1 MAPLLPRLAAA
12 VGWVAVIS
20 GRNREFLADRIS
32 GVLALGS
39 YGLELPTEL
48 SPTGL
53 PEGFPAADV
62 RRRLGE
68 ARDELELRIAELPG
82 TRLEVKPW
90 GVALHFRGA
99 GPDFEEAHAQRI
111 AAEVAL
117 RHGLVV
123 QEGRLVDD
131 LKPREAVD
139 KGWALRLLV
148 ERLQPSAVVF
158 VGDDLGD
165 RPAWEAAR
173 DLDLPSLAVGIAST
187 ELPPSALQAC
197 NLVLEKRSELVELV
211 TALTA
216 AAHHPGG

>member
-1 MAPLLPRLAAA
+1 M
-12 VGWVAVIS
+12 GWVAVIS

-62 RRRLGE
+62 RRRLAL
-68 ARDELELRIAELPG
+68 ARDELELRMADLPG

-99 GPDFEEAHAQRI
+99 GPDFDEVHAQRI
-111 AAEVAL
+111 ASEVAL
-117 RHGLVV
+117 RHDLVV

-139 KGWALRLLV
+139 KGWALRLLA
-148 ERLQPSAVVF
+148 ERLRPSAVVF

-165 RPAWEAAR
+165 RPAWEASR
-173 DLDLPSLAVGIAST
+173 DLDVPGLAVGIAST
-187 ELPPSALQAC
+187 ELPQSALEAC
-197 NLVLEKRSELVELV
+197 NLVLPARAQLVELL

-216 AAHHPGG
+216 AAQHPS